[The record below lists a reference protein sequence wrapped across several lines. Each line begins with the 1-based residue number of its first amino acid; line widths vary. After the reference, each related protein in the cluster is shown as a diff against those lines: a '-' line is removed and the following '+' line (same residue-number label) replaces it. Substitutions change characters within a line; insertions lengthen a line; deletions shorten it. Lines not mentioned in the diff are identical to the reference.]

1 MQLTSKLKAALA
13 STRNSLSNLFSLTR
27 EPRLKP
33 EQLDDLEEQ
42 LLLADLGIDVVSQ
55 LIDTIESSRGQ
66 RTWENVKSLLSQIL
80 QKGEF
85 ETQSISM
92 PMVLFVTGVNGTGK
106 TTTVAKLANWYRDK
120 GKSVLLIAADT
131 YRAAA
136 IHQLE
141 IWANRLNV
149 RLISNEKTQD
159 PSSVVFDG
167 LASAKNSQI
176 DVVIVDTAGRLHTS
190 KNLMSELEKLY
201 RVVESHFPEYH
212 AKTVLTLDANL
223 GQNSLSQTRQFKEYI
238 KLDGVVLTKMDG
250 TAKGGVIF
258 PVIENY
264 GLPVW
269 FLGTGEHLTDLE
281 QFSAGTF
288 LQSLLNGDESPD
300 E

>member
-281 QFSAGTF
+281 PFSADTF